1 MCVSKDVLIELCEL
15 FPQTAE
21 NIKKRSLERRL
32 KFMDQKNLNSHRY
45 DKKLLE
51 NTNTA
56 LKSSND
62 EKKKNENG
70 EEIIIDKKPEEDQT
84 QNFYSDE
91 EPENFES

>member
-1 MCVSKDVLIELCEL
+1 
-15 FPQTAE
+15 
-21 NIKKRSLERRL
+21 
-32 KFMDQKNLNSHRY
+32 MDQKNLNSHRY

-70 EEIIIDKKPEEDQT
+70 EEIIIDKKPD
-84 QNFYSDE
+84 
-91 EPENFES
+91 

>member
-1 MCVSKDVLIELCEL
+1 
-15 FPQTAE
+15 
-21 NIKKRSLERRL
+21 
-32 KFMDQKNLNSHRY
+32 MDQKNLNSHRY